1 MSPQSTITLSIFR
14 LLTILLLMNAASAQE
29 ADDEGSSQPLDAEA
43 ISQIIDLEP
52 VDSQRKRAVPIR
64 VYLPAA
70 TQPRPVVLVSHGLG
84 GSRQSKAYLGN
95 SWSQAGFACVFLQH
109 AGSDR
114 EVVRT
119 TRPRQRMET
128 LRQAANA
135 ANNLARIKDVSFAID
150 QLQAWNQQSDHA
162 LFQKLDLAHIGMSGH
177 SFGAATTLSVA
188 GRMYPLQQSYHEPRI
203 TAFLALS
210 PQPARGLSL
219 EQTFGKLRVPIMCMT
234 GTKDT
239 SPIDAGVTAD
249 ARQSVYRAMPAGDKY
264 QLVLAGGE
272 HHAFGDERLWG
283 RAARDPNHHPAIV
296 AITTKFWQAYLEDDA
311 NAKAWLQ
318 SDQPRTDAK
327 LASEDVWQW
336 K

>member
-1 MSPQSTITLSIFR
+1 MSPQSAIKRFMFR
-14 LLTILLLMNAASAQE
+14 LLTILLLLNAASAQE
-29 ADDEGSSQPLDAEA
+29 DGDAGSARSQTDKT

-52 VDSQRKRAVPIR
+52 VDSQRKRVVPIR
-64 VYLPAA
+64 VYLPTSA
-70 TQPRPVVLVSHGLG
+70 QLHPVVLVSHGLG
-84 GSRQSKAYLGN
+84 GSRDSKAYLGR

-114 EVVRT
+114 DVIRT
-119 TRPRQRMET
+119 IRPGERMET

-150 QLQAWNQQSDHA
+150 QLHAWNEQSDHA
-162 LFQKLDLAHIGMSGH
+162 LFRKLDLAHIGMSGQ

-188 GRMYPLQQSYHEPRI
+188 GRMYPLHKNYYEPRI

-210 PQPARGLSL
+210 PQPARELSL
-219 EQTFGKLRVPIMCMT
+219 EQTFGKLQVPIMCMT

-239 SPIDAGVTAD
+239 SPIDAGVTAE
-249 ARQSVYRAMPAGDKY
+249 ARQAVYQAMPPGDKY

-283 RAARDPNHHPAIV
+283 RAARNPNHHPAIV

-311 NAKAWLQ
+311 DAKAWLQ